1 MLESGTAFVAPIP
14 MRHPVPAAD
23 PHSVEVLCTP
33 NRTLSRSS
41 MQASGWRS
49 SPVSPCSTMAFALFL
64 VSLAWASAPS
74 AQVGTVVSEQKISE
88 AVGGFGGVLG
98 GSQFGWSVASLGD
111 LDGDG
116 VTDLAVGAIT
126 DNDGGTFQGA
136 VWILFLNPD
145 GTVASEQKISET
157 AGGFGG
163 TLDPSDLFGA
173 SVASLGDLDGD
184 GVTDLAVGAYR
195 DDDGS
200 TDQGAVWI
208 LFLNPDGTV
217 ASEQKVSETAGGF
230 GGTLDPSDL
239 FGLSVASLGDL
250 DGDGVTDLAV
260 GALWDDD
267 GGRTRGRSGSSF

>member
-1 MLESGTAFVAPIP
+1 
-14 MRHPVPAAD
+14 
-23 PHSVEVLCTP
+23 
-33 NRTLSRSS
+33 
-41 MQASGWRS
+41 
-49 SPVSPCSTMAFALFL
+49 MAFALFL